1 MLPERHGR
9 GREQRFFRPGDAN
22 ALPFADGTFDAVV
35 SKDVYHNISG
45 KNKQALLLESL
56 RVLKKGGT
64 FAIHDLMSPMRY
76 GDMNAFR
83 QKLLDMGYEKVDL
96 FDTTKLFFR
105 FPRRG
110 PPSWPERV
118 YIAPWKKR
126 MKSFGGAGSFRS
138 RRVFQI
144 LL

>member
-35 SKDVYHNISG
+35 SNDVYHNISG

-96 FDTTKLFFR
+96 LDTTKLFFR
-105 FPRRG
+105 SPAEARLLG
-110 PPSWPERV
+110 LKGSTLLLG
-118 YIAPWKKR
+118 KK
-126 MKSFGGAGSFRS
+126 
-138 RRVFQI
+138 
-144 LL
+144 